1 MACGNVPSL
10 HPVPY
15 AIYLNINAMKF
26 SIILSVVFLLTVSTQ
41 ANVTL
46 PKVFSSN
53 MVLQRDKPVR
63 IWGWAAKGEKVTVQF
78 NTQKI
83 VSKAGANGDWQVTLQ
98 PMPAGGPYELAI
110 SGQNR
115 LVFSNILM
123 GDIYICSGQSNMEWI
138 LKNTNNAANEIAAS
152 AYPNIRL
159 FTVKKAMSFSE
170 KKDVEATPWEECAP
184 STSGDFSAVAYFFAR
199 KLVKDINVPIGLI
212 HTSWGGTNIE
222 AWTSW
227 EIMSKTADYSKV
239 DLVKM
244 EADRATS
251 EKKQQD
257 FQASLKNDKGDAEK
271 WYDPATAV
279 PGWKNIKLP
288 QLWEQTEIGNADGI
302 VWFKKEFELPA
313 SFSGKKAM
321 LGLGP
326 IDDNDVT
333 YINGHQ
339 IGAINSYN
347 TDRIY
352 EVAAA
357 NLHPGKNT
365 IIVKVT
371 DNGGG
376 GGIYGNPEQLF
387 LQSGAEK
394 ISLAGEWQYKASV
407 LSTSFGVSNAG
418 PNGFPSQLYNAMIA
432 PLTPFAIKGAIWY
445 QGESNA
451 GESFKYRSLFP
462 GMINNWR
469 NKWRDAFPFFWV
481 QLANFMKADS
491 IPVQSGWAELRE
503 AQSMTLQ
510 LPQTGQAVIIDIGE
524 AGDIHPRNKQDVGYR
539 LALAA
544 EKVAYNKDIVY
555 SGPVYQSMSVAGDK
569 IILQF
574 TNTGSGL
581 VAKDRYGYL
590 KGFSIAGSDQHFVWA
605 KASIE
610 GDKVIV
616 YSGAVANPVAVRYA
630 WANNPDDA
638 GLYNKEGLPA
648 SPFRTDSWK
657 GITEK

>member
-1 MACGNVPSL
+1 
-10 HPVPY
+10 
-15 AIYLNINAMKF
+15 MKLP
-26 SIILSVVFLLTVSTQ
+26 IALSAVFLMTVSAR

-53 MVLQRDKPVR
+53 MVLQRDKPVK
-63 IWGWAAKGEKVTVQF
+63 IWGWAAKGEKVTIQF
-78 NTQKI
+78 NTQKVI
-83 VSKAGANGDWQVTLQ
+83 AKAGATGEWQAMLQ
-98 PMPAGGPYELAI
+98 PMPAGGPYVLRIA
-110 SGQNR
+110 GQNN
-115 LVFSNILM
+115 LAFSNILV
-123 GDIYICSGQSNMEWI
+123 GDVYICSGQSNMEWV
-138 LKNTNNAANEIAAS
+138 LKNTNNAAVEIAAS
-152 AYPNIRL
+152 SYPGIRL
-159 FTVKKAMSFSE
+159 FTVKKAMSFAE
-170 KKDVEATPWEECAP
+170 KKDVDASPWEECAP

-199 KLVKDINVPIGLI
+199 KLVKDMNVPIGLI

-227 EIMSKTADYSKV
+227 DIMSKTADYSKV
-239 DLVKM
+239 DVVKM

-251 EKKQQD
+251 EKRLQE

-271 WYDPATAV
+271 WYDPASVV
-279 PGWKNIKLP
+279 PGWKNISLP

-302 VWFKKEFELPA
+302 VWFKKDFDIPA
-313 SFSGKKAM
+313 SLAGKKAT
-321 LGLGP
+321 LSLGP

-333 YINGHQ
+333 YVNGRQ
-339 IGAINSYN
+339 VGATNSYN

-352 EVAAA
+352 EVAAG
-357 NLHPGKNT
+357 NLQPGRNT
-365 IIVKVT
+365 IMVKVV

-376 GGIYGNPEQLF
+376 GGIYGQPGQLF
-387 LQSGAEK
+387 LQCGNEK
-394 ISLAGEWQYKASV
+394 ISLEGVWQYKASV
-407 LSTSFGVSNAG
+407 LSTAFGITDYG
-418 PNGFPSQLYNAMIA
+418 PNNFPSQLYNAMIA

-451 GESFKYRSLFP
+451 GESFKYRTLFP
-462 GMINNWR
+462 GLINNWR
-469 NKWRDAFPFFWV
+469 NKWNDAFPFFWV
-481 QLANFMKADS
+481 QLANFMKPDAE
-491 IPVQSGWAELRE
+491 PVQSGWAELRE
-503 AQSMTLQ
+503 AQSMTLR

-555 SGPVYQSMSVAGDK
+555 SGPVYKSMSVAGDK

-581 VAKDRYGYL
+581 VAKDKYGYL
-590 KGFSIAGSDQHFVWA
+590 RGFSIAGSDQHFVWA

-616 YSGAVANPVAVRYA
+616 YSSAVASPVAVRYA

-638 GLYNKEGLPA
+638 GLYNREGLPA